1 MFFPQNQC
9 FDQWF
14 FVYIVQVWPM
24 LIQIVKALFL
34 FRAPWQRTFCLGLL
48 LGLSGF
54 FYAGPAEKEQFTR
67 PLNRN

>member
-1 MFFPQNQC
+1 
-9 FDQWF
+9 
-14 FVYIVQVWPM
+14 M

-34 FRAPWQRTFCLGLL
+34 FRAPWQRTLCLGLL